1 MTTYTLTVSTNAL
14 GFGVISGAR
23 VVAERKR
30 TKVTDIFNGQS
41 LSKNNAATNS
51 LGVATMLLEPDDGTV
66 YHEVKIFDLAG
77 ILIYTK
83 IIIMPPQSVSIT
95 DLPIQD
101 IISESAAQAVAAAA
115 TSTAQ
120 AVISTE
126 QAVIA
131 TAQAVLTAADRVQ
144 TGLDAAATDSD
155 RVQTGLDRVQTG
167 LDRVQTGADAAAAE
181 SARDA
186 ALIQAGVYTTEALG
200 RAAVADGQAFKV
212 QGSGN
217 VAAYEYRRTN
227 STTSVLIATYPSA
240 ASVSAVSDG
249 FNFVPSRN
257 LYDKTNAVD
266 GMLMSYVTGLDVTYA
281 NGMSLG
287 YFPVVAGKTYT
298 LSMSDSVGF
307 HSDHVLYCRNS
318 SGDYLGIDHTV
329 GATTGMASPPTSIV
343 WTGNSKVTFTIPS
356 GSTIA
361 YVGTMTNYSVGHT
374 TVDFNRV
381 VGTVQAEEG
390 TSVTVYQRYS
400 LGGLVVPKDPQ
411 PESVFSTTAAGIAA
425 TTSGKYFSVI
435 SNVVGESDILYLN
448 SSGVAVEQKRTPSL
462 NSVGAL
468 TDAYTVVASR
478 NLYDKSNAVN
488 AMLMSYA
495 TGTNSSYAN
504 GMSLGYFP
512 VTANKT
518 YTVSMSDLL
527 GFNSAHALYCR
538 DVNGTFLGIDHT
550 VGATTGMASPP
561 TSITWTGNSKVTF
574 TIPSGSAIAYVG
586 LMTNYS
592 VHVTDD
598 FNRVIGTVQAEEG
611 ATATEYQRYAKYGFI
626 VAKDADANALLPQAI
641 LPMSVTKSGNKL
653 YIRAKFTSTL
663 DIIQLVEMAT
673 GTAFTNDTV
682 NVQGARTCDNT
693 LSKLSNVAAWNTGT
707 ILANQGDSTAPIQ
720 YNGTYIGGNHGAY
733 VVKEITATGHG
744 KTVVDIGSE
753 WTDSLPRKWYLMRIV
768 DANKLWFVSENLSV
782 APAWSFS
789 LTITGS
795 TLNHSASAT
804 NTGAITVVSSVGT
817 QLWPA
822 LQSQTKKIM
831 LDGITE
837 LTVDGTYLCTTLDI
851 VNSYTIPNVAA
862 VLTYVRSLVGGA
874 TQPSFID
881 SSIAPDISRT
891 ITYRYAE
898 NGSCSIIDSVR
909 NYNQLTLNFFG
920 GTQAE
925 PLEYT
930 GKQLWQYIPRVS
942 SIVGTI
948 KTWDFINQENIG
960 GTFEALTL
968 GLSQFTDV
976 NNPPDRMAQI
986 VKTAG
991 VSNFGMMIG
1000 FSPIRSVGL
1009 PATRKT
1015 LISESNFVSA
1025 IRKQYLR
1032 ALNGGGSA
1040 FTGNVLPVNS
1050 MYDMVVY
1057 RAYWSAET
1065 CPDATAFIW
1074 FRDGKNIIVIADFHQ
1089 SVSFS
1094 KLPLPEYFSGLDVTV
1109 IDKTASLTLHGNNV
1123 LNDGLLVTVTG
1134 GYGYIVAKLS

>member
-1 MTTYTLTVSTNAL
+1 
-14 GFGVISGAR
+14 
-23 VVAERKR
+23 
-30 TKVTDIFNGQS
+30 
-41 LSKNNAATNS
+41 
-51 LGVATMLLEPDDGTV
+51 ML
-66 YHEVKIFDLAG
+66 
-77 ILIYTK
+77 
-83 IIIMPPQSVSIT
+83 
-95 DLPIQD
+95 
-101 IISESAAQAVAAAA
+101 
-115 TSTAQ
+115 
-120 AVISTE
+120 
-126 QAVIA
+126 
-131 TAQAVLTAADRVQ
+131 
-144 TGLDAAATDSD
+144 
-155 RVQTGLDRVQTG
+155 
-167 LDRVQTGADAAAAE
+167 
-181 SARDA
+181 
-186 ALIQAGVYTTEALG
+186 
-200 RAAVADGQAFKV
+200 
-212 QGSGN
+212 
-217 VAAYEYRRTN
+217 
-227 STTSVLIATYPSA
+227 
-240 ASVSAVSDG
+240 
-249 FNFVPSRN
+249 
-257 LYDKTNAVD
+257 
-266 GMLMSYVTGLDVTYA
+266 
-281 NGMSLG
+281 
-287 YFPVVAGKTYT
+287 
-298 LSMSDSVGF
+298 
-307 HSDHVLYCRNS
+307 
-318 SGDYLGIDHTV
+318 
-329 GATTGMASPPTSIV
+329 
-343 WTGNSKVTFTIPS
+343 
-356 GSTIA
+356 
-361 YVGTMTNYSVGHT
+361 
-374 TVDFNRV
+374 
-381 VGTVQAEEG
+381 
-390 TSVTVYQRYS
+390 
-400 LGGLVVPKDPQ
+400 VPKYEAD
-411 PESVFSTTAAGIAA
+411 TT
-425 TTSGKYFSVI
+425 
-435 SNVVGESDILYLN
+435 
-448 SSGVAVEQKRTPSL
+448 
-462 NSVGAL
+462 
-468 TDAYTVVASR
+468 
-478 NLYDKSNAVN
+478 
-488 AMLMSYA
+488 
-495 TGTNSSYAN
+495 
-504 GMSLGYFP
+504 
-512 VTANKT
+512 
-518 YTVSMSDLL
+518 
-527 GFNSAHALYCR
+527 
-538 DVNGTFLGIDHT
+538 
-550 VGATTGMASPP
+550 
-561 TSITWTGNSKVTF
+561 
-574 TIPSGSAIAYVG
+574 
-586 LMTNYS
+586 
-592 VHVTDD
+592 
-598 FNRVIGTVQAEEG
+598 
-611 ATATEYQRYAKYGFI
+611 
-626 VAKDADANALLPQAI
+626 ALLPQAI
-641 LPMSVTKSGNKL
+641 LPMSVTKSGNNL

-663 DIIQLVEMAT
+663 DIIQLVVMAT

-707 ILANQGDSTAPIQ
+707 ILAVQGDSTAPIQ

-733 VVKEITATGHG
+733 VVNEVTATGHG
-744 KTVVDIGSE
+744 KTVVDVGSE
-753 WTDSLPRKWYLMRIV
+753 WTDGLPRKWYLMRIV
-768 DANKLWFVSENLSV
+768 DANKLWFISENLSV

-881 SSIAPDISRT
+881 SSIAPDVSRT

-909 NYNQLTLNFFG
+909 NYNQLTLNYFG

-942 SIVGTI
+942 PIVGTV

-1000 FSPIRSVGL
+1000 FSPVRSVGL
-1009 PATRKT
+1009 PATRKA

-1025 IRKQYLR
+1025 IRKQYLK

-1050 MYDMVVY
+1050 LYDMVVY

-1123 LNDGLLVTVTG
+1123 LNDCLLVTVTG

>member
-1 MTTYTLTVSTNAL
+1 MTQITAADLTNAKSD
-14 GFGVISGAR
+14 VDTIANIANS
-23 VVAERKR
+23 
-30 TKVTDIFNGQS
+30 TSTSVTDRLGNTRRTLYS
-41 LSKNNAATNS
+41 LANEFPNASDN
-51 LGVATMLLEPDDGTV
+51 
-66 YHEVKIFDLAG
+66 
-77 ILIYTK
+77 
-83 IIIMPPQSVSIT
+83 
-95 DLPIQD
+95 
-101 IISESAAQAVAAAA
+101 AAAA
-115 TSTAQ
+115 AAS
-120 AVISTE
+120 AVS
-126 QAVIA
+126 ASLDVI
-131 TAQAVLTAADRVQ
+131 
-144 TGLDAAATDSD
+144 
-155 RVQTGLDRVQTG
+155 
-167 LDRVQTGADAAAAE
+167 AAE

-200 RAAVADGQAFKV
+200 RAAVADGVAFKV
-212 QGSGN
+212 QGSGD

-266 GMLMSYVTGLDVTYA
+266 GMLMSYDTGLNSPYA

-307 HSDHVLYCRNS
+307 HSN
-318 SGDYLGIDHTV
+318 
-329 GATTGMASPPTSIV
+329 
-343 WTGNSKVTFTIPS
+343 
-356 GSTIA
+356 
-361 YVGTMTNYSVGHT
+361 
-374 TVDFNRV
+374 
-381 VGTVQAEEG
+381 
-390 TSVTVYQRYS
+390 
-400 LGGLVVPKDPQ
+400 
-411 PESVFSTTAAGIAA
+411 
-425 TTSGKYFSVI
+425 
-435 SNVVGESDILYLN
+435 
-448 SSGVAVEQKRTPSL
+448 
-462 NSVGAL
+462 
-468 TDAYTVVASR
+468 
-478 NLYDKSNAVN
+478 
-488 AMLMSYA
+488 
-495 TGTNSSYAN
+495 
-504 GMSLGYFP
+504 
-512 VTANKT
+512 
-518 YTVSMSDLL
+518 
-527 GFNSAHALYCR
+527 HALYCR

-586 LMTNYS
+586 TMTNYS
-592 VHVTDD
+592 THTTDDFNRVVGTVQAEEGTSVTAYQRYAQYGFVVPKDPQPESVFSTTAAGLAATTSGKYFSVISDVVGESDILYLNSSGVAVEQKRTPSLNSVGALIDAYTVVASRNLYDKTNAVDGMLMSYDTGLNSPYANGMSLGYFPVVAGKTYTLSMSDSVGFHSNHALYCRDVNGTFLGIDHTVGATTGMASPPTSITWTGNSKVTFTIPSGSAIAYVGTMTNYSTHTTDD

-626 VAKDADANALLPQAI
+626 VAKDADADALLPQAV
-641 LPMSVTKSGNKL
+641 LPMSVTKSGNNL

-663 DIIQLVEMAT
+663 DIIQLVVMAT

-682 NVQGARTCDNT
+682 NVQGARKALKTVTDNE
-693 LSKLSNVAAWNTGT
+693 VAWGHASS
-707 ILANQGDSTAPIQ
+707 IMLASQGDSSAPIK

-733 VVKEITATGHG
+733 VVKEVTATGHG

-804 NTGAITVVSSVGT
+804 NTGAITVVSSVST

-862 VLTYVRSLVGGA
+862 VLAYVRSLVGGA

-881 SSIAPDISRT
+881 SSIAPDVSRT

-898 NGSCSIIDSVR
+898 NGSCTIIDSVR
-909 NYNQLTLNFFG
+909 NYNQLTLDYFG

-968 GLSQFTDV
+968 GLSNFTDV

-986 VKTAG
+986 VNTAG

-1000 FSPIRSVGL
+1000 FSPVRSVGL

-1015 LISESNFVSA
+1015 LISESNFVSS

-1123 LNDGLLVTVTG
+1123 LNDCLLVTVTG

>member
-1 MTTYTLTVSTNAL
+1 MTQITAADLNNAKLDVNTIANIANST
-14 GFGVISGAR
+14 S
-23 VVAERKR
+23 
-30 TKVTDIFNGQS
+30 TSVTDRLGHTRRTLYS
-41 LSKNNAATNS
+41 LANEFPNAS
-51 LGVATMLLEPDDGTV
+51 D
-66 YHEVKIFDLAG
+66 K
-77 ILIYTK
+77 
-83 IIIMPPQSVSIT
+83 
-95 DLPIQD
+95 
-101 IISESAAQAVAAAA
+101 AAAA
-115 TSTAQ
+115 AAS
-120 AVISTE
+120 AVS
-126 QAVIA
+126 AS
-131 TAQAVLTAADRVQ
+131 
-144 TGLDAAATDSD
+144 LDAI
-155 RVQTGLDRVQTG
+155 
-167 LDRVQTGADAAAAE
+167 AAE
-181 SARDA
+181 AARDA

-212 QGSGN
+212 QGSGD

-227 STTSVLIATYPSA
+227 STTSVLIASYPSIA
-240 ASVSAVSDG
+240 AVNAVSDG

-266 GMLMSYVTGLDVTYA
+266 GMLMSYVTGLNYPYA
-281 NGMSLG
+281 DGMSLG
-287 YFPVVAGKTYT
+287 YFPVTANKTYT
-298 LSMSDSVGF
+298 VSMSDSLGF
-307 HSDHVLYCRNS
+307 NSVHALYCRDVN
-318 SGDYLGIDHTV
+318 GTFLGIDHTI
-329 GATTGMASPPTSIV
+329 GAATGMASPPTSIT

-356 GSTIA
+356 GSAIA

-374 TVDFNRV
+374 TADFNRV
-381 VGTVQAEEG
+381 IEAVQAEEG
-390 TSVTVYQRYS
+390 TSVTAYQRYS

-411 PESVFSTTAAGIAA
+411 PESVFSTTVAGLAA

-462 NSVGAL
+462 NSVVAL
-468 TDAYTVVASR
+468 IDAYTVVASR

-488 AMLMSYA
+488 GKYISNT
-495 TGTNSSYAN
+495 TGLNITYTD

-512 VTANKT
+512 VVAGKT
-518 YTVSMSDLL
+518 YTVSMSDSL

-538 DVNGTFLGIDHT
+538 DVNGTFLGIDRT
-550 VGATTGMASPP
+550 IGATTGMASPP

-586 LMTNYS
+586 FSANYS

-611 ATATEYQRYAKYGFI
+611 ATTTEYQRYAKYGLL
-626 VAKDADANALLPQAI
+626 VPKDADTTALLPQAI
-641 LPMSVTKSGNKL
+641 LPMSVTKSGNNL
-653 YIRAKFTSTL
+653 YVRAKFTSTL
-663 DIIQLVEMAT
+663 DIIQLVVMAT
-673 GTAFTNDTV
+673 GAAFTNDTV
-682 NVQGARTCDNT
+682 NVMGARTCDNT

-707 ILANQGDSTAPIQ
+707 ILAVQGDSTTPVQ
-720 YNGTYIGGNHGAY
+720 YNGTYIGGNHGALI
-733 VVKEITATGHG
+733 VREVTATAHG
-744 KTVVDIGSE
+744 KTVVDVGSE
-753 WTDSLPRKWYLMRIV
+753 WTDSLPRKWYLIRVV
-768 DANKLWFVSENLSV
+768 DANKLWFISENLSL

-789 LTITGS
+789 TTLTGITL
-795 TLNHSASAT
+795 THSASAT
-804 NTGAITVVSSVGT
+804 NTGAITVASSVLT

-822 LQSQTKKIM
+822 LQSQTKKIL

-837 LTVDGTYLCTTLDI
+837 VTVDGTYLCTTLDI

-881 SSIAPDISRT
+881 SSIAPDVSRT

-909 NYNQLTLNFFG
+909 NYNQLTLNYFG

-968 GLSQFTDV
+968 GLSKFTDV

-1025 IRKQYLR
+1025 IRKQYLK

-1050 MYDMVVY
+1050 LYDMVVY

-1123 LNDGLLVTVTG
+1123 LNDCLLVTVTG

>member
-1 MTTYTLTVSTNAL
+1 MTQIT
-14 GFGVISGAR
+14 
-23 VVAERKR
+23 
-30 TKVTDIFNGQS
+30 VTD
-41 LSKNNAATNS
+41 LNNAKLDVDTIASIANS
-51 LGVATMLLEPDDGTV
+51 TANSVIDRFGETRRTL
-66 YHEVKIFDLAG
+66 YSLANEF
-77 ILIYTK
+77 
-83 IIIMPPQSVSIT
+83 PNAS
-95 DLPIQD
+95 DN
-101 IISESAAQAVAAAA
+101 AAA
-115 TSTAQ
+115 
-120 AVISTE
+120 
-126 QAVIA
+126 
-131 TAQAVLTAADRVQ
+131 TAADRVQ
-144 TGLDAAATDSD
+144 TGLDVIATNASA
-155 RVQTGLDRVQTG
+155 VV
-167 LDRVQTGADAAAAE
+167 AE
-181 SARDA
+181 AARDA
-186 ALIQAGVYTTEALG
+186 ALIQSGVYETEALG

-217 VAAYEYRRTN
+217 VAAYEYRRID
-227 STTSVLIATYPSA
+227 STTSVLIATYPSSA
-240 ASVSAVSDG
+240 VVNAVSDW
-249 FNFVPSRN
+249 FDFVPSRN

-266 GMLMSYVTGLDVTYA
+266 GMLMSYETGLNSPYA

-298 LSMSDSVGF
+298 LSMGDPLGF
-307 HSDHVLYCRNS
+307 HTNHALCCRNS
-318 SGDYLGIDHTV
+318 SG
-329 GATTGMASPPTSIV
+329 
-343 WTGNSKVTFTIPS
+343 
-356 GSTIA
+356 
-361 YVGTMTNYSVGHT
+361 
-374 TVDFNRV
+374 
-381 VGTVQAEEG
+381 
-390 TSVTVYQRYS
+390 VY
-400 LGGLVVPKDPQ
+400 
-411 PESVFSTTAAGIAA
+411 
-425 TTSGKYFSVI
+425 
-435 SNVVGESDILYLN
+435 
-448 SSGVAVEQKRTPSL
+448 
-462 NSVGAL
+462 
-468 TDAYTVVASR
+468 
-478 NLYDKSNAVN
+478 
-488 AMLMSYA
+488 
-495 TGTNSSYAN
+495 
-504 GMSLGYFP
+504 
-512 VTANKT
+512 
-518 YTVSMSDLL
+518 
-527 GFNSAHALYCR
+527 
-538 DVNGTFLGIDHT
+538 LGIDHT

-592 VHVTDD
+592 THTTDD
-598 FNRVIGTVQAEEG
+598 FNRVVGTVQAEEGATATEYQRYSPGGLAAPKNPQPESVFSTTAAGLAATTSGKYFSVISDVVGESDILYLNSSGVAVEQKRTPSLNSVGALIDAYTVVASRNLYDKTNAVDGMLMSYETGLNSPYANGMSLGYFPVVAGKTYTLSMGDPLGFHTNHALCCRNSSGVYLGIDHTVGATTGMASPPTSITWTGNSKVTFTIPSGSAIAYVGLMTNYSTHTTDDFNRVVGTVQAEEG

-626 VAKDADANALLPQAI
+626 VAKDADTTALLPQAI
-641 LPMSVTKSGNKL
+641 LPMSVTKSGNNL

-663 DIIQLVEMAT
+663 DIIQLVVMAT

-682 NVQGARTCDNT
+682 NVVGARTCDNT
-693 LSKLSNVAAWNTGT
+693 LSKTSNVEAWNTGT
-707 ILANQGDSTAPIQ
+707 VLAVQGDSSAPIK
-720 YNGTYIGGNHGAY
+720 YNGTYIGGNHGAF

-744 KTVVDIGSE
+744 KTVVDVGSE
-753 WTDSLPRKWYLMRIV
+753 WVDGLPRKWYLMRVV
-768 DANKLWFVSENLSV
+768 DANKLWFISENLSV

-789 LTITGS
+789 STLTGS
-795 TLNHSASAT
+795 TLTHSADAT
-804 NTGAITVVSSVGT
+804 NTGAITVVSSVST

-881 SSIAPDISRT
+881 SSIAPDVSRC

-898 NGSCSIIDSVR
+898 NGSCTIIDSVR
-909 NYNQLTLNFFG
+909 NYNQLTLDYFG

-942 SIVGTI
+942 PIVGTI

-960 GTFEALTL
+960 GTFEALTI
-968 GLSQFTDV
+968 GLSKFTDV

-1000 FSPIRSVGL
+1000 FSPVRSVGL

-1015 LISESNFVSA
+1015 LISESNLVSA
-1025 IRKQYLR
+1025 IRKQYLK

-1050 MYDMVVY
+1050 VYDIVAY

-1065 CPDATAFIW
+1065 CPEATSFIW
-1074 FRDGKNIIVIADFHQ
+1074 FRDGKSIIVIADFHQ
-1089 SVSFS
+1089 NVTCS

>member
-1 MTTYTLTVSTNAL
+1 MTQIT
-14 GFGVISGAR
+14 
-23 VVAERKR
+23 
-30 TKVTDIFNGQS
+30 VTD
-41 LSKNNAATNS
+41 LNNAKLDVDTIASIANS
-51 LGVATMLLEPDDGTV
+51 TANSVIDRFGETRRTL
-66 YHEVKIFDLAG
+66 YSLANEF
-77 ILIYTK
+77 
-83 IIIMPPQSVSIT
+83 PNAS
-95 DLPIQD
+95 DN
-101 IISESAAQAVAAAA
+101 AAA
-115 TSTAQ
+115 
-120 AVISTE
+120 
-126 QAVIA
+126 
-131 TAQAVLTAADRVQ
+131 TAADRVQ
-144 TGLDAAATDSD
+144 TGLDVIATNASA
-155 RVQTGLDRVQTG
+155 VV
-167 LDRVQTGADAAAAE
+167 AE
-181 SARDA
+181 AARDA
-186 ALIQAGVYTTEALG
+186 ALIQSGVYETEALG

-217 VAAYEYRRTN
+217 VAAYEYRRID
-227 STTSVLIATYPSA
+227 STTSVLIATYPSSA
-240 ASVSAVSDG
+240 VVNAVSDW
-249 FNFVPSRN
+249 FDFVPSRN

-266 GMLMSYVTGLDVTYA
+266 GMLMSYETGLNSPYA

-298 LSMSDSVGF
+298 LSMGDPLGF
-307 HSDHVLYCRNS
+307 HTNHALCCRNS
-318 SGDYLGIDHTV
+318 SG
-329 GATTGMASPPTSIV
+329 
-343 WTGNSKVTFTIPS
+343 
-356 GSTIA
+356 
-361 YVGTMTNYSVGHT
+361 
-374 TVDFNRV
+374 
-381 VGTVQAEEG
+381 
-390 TSVTVYQRYS
+390 VY
-400 LGGLVVPKDPQ
+400 
-411 PESVFSTTAAGIAA
+411 
-425 TTSGKYFSVI
+425 
-435 SNVVGESDILYLN
+435 
-448 SSGVAVEQKRTPSL
+448 
-462 NSVGAL
+462 
-468 TDAYTVVASR
+468 
-478 NLYDKSNAVN
+478 
-488 AMLMSYA
+488 
-495 TGTNSSYAN
+495 
-504 GMSLGYFP
+504 
-512 VTANKT
+512 
-518 YTVSMSDLL
+518 
-527 GFNSAHALYCR
+527 
-538 DVNGTFLGIDHT
+538 LGIDHT

-561 TSITWTGNSKVTF
+561 TSITWTGDSKVTF
-574 TIPSGSAIAYVG
+574 TIPSGSTIAYVG

-592 VHVTDD
+592 THTTDD
-598 FNRVIGTVQAEEG
+598 FNRVVGTVQAEEG

-626 VAKDADANALLPQAI
+626 VAKDADTTALLPQAI
-641 LPMSVTKSGNKL
+641 LPMSVTKSGNNL

-663 DIIQLVEMAT
+663 DIIQLVVMAT

-693 LSKLSNVAAWNTGT
+693 LSKTSNVEAWNTGT
-707 ILANQGDSTAPIQ
+707 VLAVQGDSSAPIK
-720 YNGTYIGGNHGAY
+720 YNGTYIGGNHGAF

-744 KTVVDIGSE
+744 KTVVDVGSE
-753 WTDSLPRKWYLMRIV
+753 WVDGLPRKWYLMRVV
-768 DANKLWFVSENLSV
+768 DANKLWFISENLSV

-789 LTITGS
+789 STLTGS
-795 TLNHSASAT
+795 TLTHSADAT
-804 NTGAITVVSSVGT
+804 NTGAITVVSSVST

-881 SSIAPDISRT
+881 SSIAPDVSRC

-898 NGSCSIIDSVR
+898 NGSCTIIDSVR
-909 NYNQLTLNFFG
+909 NYNQLTLDYFG

-942 SIVGTI
+942 PIVGTI

-960 GTFEALTL
+960 GTFEALTI
-968 GLSQFTDV
+968 GLSKFTDV

-1000 FSPIRSVGL
+1000 FSPVRSVGL

-1015 LISESNFVSA
+1015 LISESNLVSA
-1025 IRKQYLR
+1025 IRKQYLK

-1050 MYDMVVY
+1050 VYDIVAY

-1065 CPDATAFIW
+1065 CPEATSFIW
-1074 FRDGKNIIVIADFHQ
+1074 FRDGKSIIVIADFHQ
-1089 SVSFS
+1089 NVTCS

>member
-1 MTTYTLTVSTNAL
+1 MSYSLAPNIKSRFFITGTNKPLAGGLMYTYLVGTTTKAATYSDAAGTPNTNPIVLDSDGECNLYLDDAISYRIIL
-14 GFGVISGAR
+14 ENAAGVTQFDEDRIAS
-23 VVAERKR
+23 
-30 TKVTDIFNGQS
+30 I
-41 LSKNNAATNS
+41 NNAQLAAIAA
-51 LGVATMLLEPDDGTV
+51 GVA
-66 YHEVKIFDLAG
+66 
-77 ILIYTK
+77 
-83 IIIMPPQSVSIT
+83 S
-95 DLPIQD
+95 
-101 IISESAAQAVAAAA
+101 
-115 TSTAQ
+115 
-120 AVISTE
+120 
-126 QAVIA
+126 
-131 TAQAVLTAADRVQ
+131 TAADRVQ
-144 TGLDAAATDSD
+144 TGLDVIATNAD
-155 RVQTGLDRVQTG
+155 VVATALDVI
-167 LDRVQTGADAAAAE
+167 AAE

-217 VAAYEYRRTN
+217 IAAYEYRRTN
-227 STTSVLIATYPSA
+227 STTSVLIASYPSSA
-240 ASVSAVSDG
+240 VVNAVSDW
-249 FNFVPSRN
+249 FDFVPSRN

-266 GMLMSYVTGLDVTYA
+266 GMLMSYETGLNSPYA

-307 HSDHVLYCRNS
+307 HSNHALCCRNS
-318 SGDYLGIDHTV
+318 SGGYLGIDHTV
-329 GATTGMASPPTSIV
+329 GATTGMSSPPTGV
-343 WTGNSKVTFTIPS
+343 TWTGNSKVTFTIPS

-361 YVGTMTNYSVGHT
+361 YVGLMTNYSVGHT
-374 TVDFNRV
+374 TDDFNRV
-381 VGTVQAEEG
+381 V
-390 TSVTVYQRYS
+390 
-400 LGGLVVPKDPQ
+400 
-411 PESVFSTTAAGIAA
+411 
-425 TTSGKYFSVI
+425 
-435 SNVVGESDILYLN
+435 
-448 SSGVAVEQKRTPSL
+448 
-462 NSVGAL
+462 
-468 TDAYTVVASR
+468 
-478 NLYDKSNAVN
+478 
-488 AMLMSYA
+488 
-495 TGTNSSYAN
+495 
-504 GMSLGYFP
+504 
-512 VTANKT
+512 
-518 YTVSMSDLL
+518 
-527 GFNSAHALYCR
+527 
-538 DVNGTFLGIDHT
+538 
-550 VGATTGMASPP
+550 
-561 TSITWTGNSKVTF
+561 
-574 TIPSGSAIAYVG
+574 
-586 LMTNYS
+586 
-592 VHVTDD
+592 
-598 FNRVIGTVQAEEG
+598 GTVQAEEG
-611 ATATEYQRYAKYGFI
+611 ATATEYQRYARYGLL
-626 VAKDADANALLPQAI
+626 VPKDADTTALLPQAI
-641 LPMSVTKSGNKL
+641 LPMSVTKSGNNL
-653 YIRAKFTSTL
+653 YIRAKFNSTL
-663 DIIQLVEMAT
+663 DIIQLVVMAT

-707 ILANQGDSTAPIQ
+707 ILAQQGDSSAPIQ

-881 SSIAPDISRT
+881 SSIAPDVSRT

-909 NYNQLTLNFFG
+909 NYNQLTLNYFG

-942 SIVGTI
+942 PIVGTV
-948 KTWDFINQENIG
+948 KTWDFINQENIS

-968 GLSQFTDV
+968 GLSKFTDV

-1000 FSPIRSVGL
+1000 FSPVRSVGL

-1025 IRKQYLR
+1025 IRKQYLK

>member
-1 MTTYTLTVSTNAL
+1 MSYSLAPNIKSRFFITGTNKPLAGGLMYTYLVGTTTKAATYSDAAGTPNTNPIVLDSDGECNLYLDDAISYRIIL
-14 GFGVISGAR
+14 ENAAGVTQFDEDRIAS
-23 VVAERKR
+23 
-30 TKVTDIFNGQS
+30 I
-41 LSKNNAATNS
+41 NNAQLAAIAA
-51 LGVATMLLEPDDGTV
+51 GVA
-66 YHEVKIFDLAG
+66 
-77 ILIYTK
+77 
-83 IIIMPPQSVSIT
+83 S
-95 DLPIQD
+95 
-101 IISESAAQAVAAAA
+101 
-115 TSTAQ
+115 
-120 AVISTE
+120 
-126 QAVIA
+126 
-131 TAQAVLTAADRVQ
+131 TAADRVQ
-144 TGLDAAATDSD
+144 TGLDVIATNAD
-155 RVQTGLDRVQTG
+155 VVATALDVI
-167 LDRVQTGADAAAAE
+167 AAE

-217 VAAYEYRRTN
+217 IAAYEYRRTN
-227 STTSVLIATYPSA
+227 STTSVLIASYPSSA
-240 ASVSAVSDG
+240 VVNAVSDW
-249 FNFVPSRN
+249 FDFVPSRN

-266 GMLMSYVTGLDVTYA
+266 GMLMSYETGLNSPYA

-298 LSMSDSVGF
+298 LSMGDPLGF
-307 HSDHVLYCRNS
+307 NSNHALCCRNS
-318 SGDYLGIDHTV
+318 SGVYLGIDHTV
-329 GATTGMASPPTSIV
+329 GATTGMASPPTGV
-343 WTGNSKVTFTIPS
+343 TWTGNSKVTFTIPS

-381 VGTVQAEEG
+381 IATVQAEEG
-390 TSVTVYQRYS
+390 TEVTAYQRYAQY
-400 LGGLVVPKDPQ
+400 GLAVPKNPQ
-411 PESVFSTTAAGIAA
+411 PESVFSTTAAGLAA

-435 SNVVGESDILYLN
+435 SDVVGESDILYLN

-468 TDAYTVVASR
+468 IDAYTVVPSR
-478 NLYDKSNAVN
+478 NLYDKTNAVDG
-488 AMLMSYA
+488 MLMSYE
-495 TGTNSSYAN
+495 TGLNSPYAN

-512 VTANKT
+512 VVAGKT
-518 YTVSMSDLL
+518 YTLSMSDSV
-527 GFNSAHALYCR
+527 GFHSNHALCCR
-538 DVNGTFLGIDHT
+538 NSSGGYLGIDHT
-550 VGATTGMASPP
+550 VGATTGMSSPP
-561 TSITWTGNSKVTF
+561 TGVTWTGNSKVTF
-574 TIPSGSAIAYVG
+574 TIPSGSTIAYVG

-592 VHVTDD
+592 VGHTTDD
-598 FNRVIGTVQAEEG
+598 FNRVVGTVQAEEG
-611 ATATEYQRYAKYGFI
+611 ATATEYQRYARYGLL
-626 VAKDADANALLPQAI
+626 VPKDADTTALLPQAI
-641 LPMSVTKSGNKL
+641 LPMSVTKSGNNL
-653 YIRAKFTSTL
+653 YIRAKFNSTL
-663 DIIQLVEMAT
+663 DIIQLVVMAT

-707 ILANQGDSTAPIQ
+707 ILAQQGDSSAPIQ

-881 SSIAPDISRT
+881 SSIAPDVSRT

-909 NYNQLTLNFFG
+909 NYNQLTLNYFG

-942 SIVGTI
+942 PIVGTV
-948 KTWDFINQENIG
+948 KTWDFINQENIS

-968 GLSQFTDV
+968 GLSKFTDV

-1000 FSPIRSVGL
+1000 FSPVRSVGL

-1025 IRKQYLR
+1025 IRKQYLK